1 MQGGKRK
8 GAGRPAIASELKKKS
23 ISLKIPTWLNEWLDE
38 QSESKVSLIE
48 KALFAQYNLTPPE
61 IKPDWFKGLSVRNI
75 DGLTRL
81 ELFSLPKV
89 RRLVNDPNFSFCT
102 DSNMGEKSKKEIKN
116 HIDNLKISKSATLN
130 KVI

>member
-8 GAGRPAIASELKKKS
+8 GAGRPTIVPELKKKS

-48 KALFAQYNLTPPE
+48 KALFAQYNLTPPI
-61 IKPDWFKGLSVRNI
+61 IKPDWFDGLSVRNI

-81 ELFSLPKV
+81 ELFSLAKV
-89 RRLVNDPNFSFCT
+89 RRLVNDPDFSFCT
-102 DSNMGEKSKKEIKN
+102 DSNMGEKSKREIKN
-116 HIDNLKISKSATLN
+116 HIDNLKK
-130 KVI
+130 

>member
-8 GAGRPAIASELKKKS
+8 GAGRPTIAPELKKKS

-48 KALFAQYNLTPPE
+48 KALFAQYNLTPPI
-61 IKPDWFKGLSVRNI
+61 IKPDWFDGLSVRNI

-81 ELFSLPKV
+81 ELFSLAKV
-89 RRLVNDPNFSFCT
+89 RRLVNDPDFSFCT
-102 DSNMGEKSKKEIKN
+102 DSNMGEKSKREIKN
-116 HIDNLKISKSATLN
+116 HIDNLKK
-130 KVI
+130 